1 MDWLSEKIDAALAW
15 LAASIGAVFSA
26 VTGWLKDFVVWV
38 LDALLSG
45 IASLLEAIPVPSFMV
60 GGLGGLFSALPS
72 SLVYLLVETG
82 MVAGLAVI
90 GAGVLFNLT
99 RKLLTLGQW

>member
-1 MDWLSEKIDAALAW
+1 MEWLSEKIDNVLTWIAQ
-15 LAASIGAVFSA
+15 SIAAVFSA
-26 VTGWLKDFVVWV
+26 ITGWLKDFVVWV

-45 IASLLEAIPVPSFMV
+45 VASLLESIPVPSFLQN
-60 GGLGGLFSALPS
+60 GLGGLFSALPQP
-72 SLVYLLVETG
+72 LIYLLVETG

>member
-1 MDWLSEKIDAALAW
+1 MDWLSDKIDAALAW

-26 VTGWLKDFVVWV
+26 ITGWLKDFVVWV

-45 IASLLEAIPVPSFMV
+45 IASLLEAIPVPSFMA
-60 GGLGGLFSALPS
+60 GGLGGLFSALPQ

>member
-1 MDWLSEKIDAALAW
+1 MEWLSEKIDNVLTWIAQ
-15 LAASIGAVFSA
+15 SIGAVFA
-26 VTGWLKDFVVWV
+26 AITGWLKDFVIWV

-45 IASLLEAIPVPSFMV
+45 VALLLESIPVPSFLTS
-60 GGLGGLFSALPS
+60 GLGGLFSALPPA
-72 SLVYLLVETG
+72 LIYLLVETG
-82 MVAGLAVI
+82 MVAGLAII

>member
-1 MDWLSEKIDAALAW
+1 MDWLSDKIDAALAW
-15 LAASIGAVFSA
+15 FAEALGAVFDA
-26 VTGWLKDFVVWV
+26 ITGWLKDFVVWV

-45 IASLLEAIPVPSFMV
+45 IATLLEAIPVPSFMV
-60 GGLGGLFSALPS
+60 GGLSGLFTALPQ
-72 SLVYLLVETG
+72 SLIYLLVESG
-82 MVAGLAVI
+82 MVAGLAVV

>member
-1 MDWLSEKIDAALAW
+1 MQWLSDKIDAALSWFAD
-15 LAASIGAVFSA
+15 SIAAVFSA

-45 IASLLEAIPVPSFMV
+45 VASLLESIPVPSFMQS
-60 GGLGGLFSALPS
+60 GLTPLFSALPQP
-72 SLVYLLVETG
+72 LVYLIVETG
-82 MVAGLAVI
+82 LVQALSIV
-90 GAGVLFNLT
+90 GAGVMFYLT